1 MVVSIAAILDA
12 CSIYLMTFFQR
23 ESPITNY
30 VHVLLYPLQVY
41 KVKLW
46 RVQMKNSACVSCAHL
61 LKSPSTAEQS
71 LFCKLVASQ

>member
-30 VHVLLYPLQVY
+30 VHVSLYPLVLSFISD
-41 KVKLW
+41 V
-46 RVQMKNSACVSCAHL
+46 L
-61 LKSPSTAEQS
+61 LK
-71 LFCKLVASQ
+71 C